1 MEALVQTQEHT
12 TTPSS
17 AAAVDI
23 IQGAKY
29 RWKLKKPDDDLINE
43 ISKKHNLS
51 KAVAHI
57 LFSRGYHDHDQ
68 IRSFLF
74 SSYEQDVANPA
85 LLKGAPAAAARIIK
99 AIEQNEKILIFGDY
113 DVDGITS
120 SGLLMLAMLP
130 LKANINFFLPN
141 RKRDGYGLSSKIVK
155 KAKEHGYS
163 LIITVDNGIT
173 AFQPAQDARDLG
185 IDLII
190 TDHHR
195 PHGQTPVALA
205 IVNPQQ
211 DDCTYPFKHFAGVGV
226 IFKLVTLIYE
236 QLNIELP
243 DKVYELLMLGTV
255 ADVVPLLGENRYWVR
270 HGLAKTNKQRS
281 FAMTVLAQN
290 TQLSKESFSSTDI
303 GFMITPQIN
312 ALGRLDDPRDGVKF
326 LISSAY
332 PEVERI
338 GGILKKMNEDRK
350 KIERDIYEAIEEAIT
365 HQQINLEVENTIVA
379 ANKAWQAGVI
389 GLVAGKLMHNYGRP
403 TLLFHLTD
411 DGIAKGSC
419 RSIPEFNIFN
429 ALETCK
435 DLLLSFGGH
444 SFAAGLSL
452 RQEHIPELKRRLE
465 EIIASQLTPQDLQPK
480 LELDAYLDLQEVNNR
495 FMHDLSYLEPFGHKN
510 AQPTFLI
517 KQVTM
522 LNQAQLL
529 KDKHIKCSVFADGII
544 KPVIFFNRPEL
555 LPILN
560 ALDGEPFDL
569 AGQILKNEWEGISR
583 IELQGLDIS
592 FS

>member
-1 MEALVQTQEHT
+1 MIAAQET
-12 TTPSS
+12 SPKNTIKQSE
-17 AAAVDI
+17 DI

-29 RWKLKKPDDDLINE
+29 RWKLKTPDNDLINT
-43 ISKKHNLS
+43 ISKTHNLS
-51 KAVAHI
+51 KPVAHI

-85 LLKGAPAAAARIIK
+85 LLKGASAAAARIIQ
-99 AIEQNEKILIFGDY
+99 AIEKNEKILIFGDY

-130 LKANINFFLPN
+130 IKANINFFLPN

-173 AFQPAQDARDLG
+173 AFQPAQDAHELG

-195 PHGQTPVALA
+195 PHGKTPIALA

-236 QLNIELP
+236 QLTLTLP

-255 ADVVPLLGENRYWVR
+255 ADVVPLLGENRFWVR
-270 HGLAKTNKQRS
+270 HGLAKSNKQRS
-281 FAMTVLAQN
+281 FAMSVLAQN
-290 TQLSKESFSSTDI
+290 TKLTKDVLNSTDI

-326 LISSAY
+326 LISSEY

-338 GGILKKMNEDRK
+338 GMILKKMNEDRK
-350 KIERDIYEAIEEAIT
+350 KIERTIYDAIEEAIAEKN
-365 HQQINLEVENTIVA
+365 INLDVENTIVA
-379 ANKAWQAGVI
+379 GNKEWQAGVI
-389 GLVAGKLMHNYGRP
+389 GLVAGKLMHNFGRP
-403 TLLFHLTD
+403 TILFHLTH

-429 ALETCK
+429 ALEGCK
-435 DLLLSFGGH
+435 DILISFGGH

-452 RQEHIPELKRRLE
+452 KQEDIPELKRRIE
-465 EIIASQLTPQDLQPK
+465 KAVSEQLTPEDLQPK
-480 LELDAYLDLQEVNNR
+480 IELDAYLDLPEVNTR
-495 FMHDLSYLEPFGHKN
+495 LMHDLSYLEPFGHKN
-510 AQPTFLI
+510 SQPTFLI
-517 KQVTM
+517 KNVTM
-522 LNQAQLL
+522 LNQAQML
-529 KDKHIKCSVFADGII
+529 KDLHVKCSVFAEGTI

-555 LPILN
+555 FNILN
-560 ALDGEPFDL
+560 ALDGQPFHL
-569 AGQILKNEWEGISR
+569 AGQVLKNEWEGVTR
-583 IELQGLDIS
+583 IELQGLDIA
-592 FS
+592 FD

>member
-1 MEALVQTQEHT
+1 MQAETHKEATQPIPPIE
-12 TTPSS
+12 
-17 AAAVDI
+17 I
-23 IQGAKY
+23 ITGLKY
-29 RWKLKKPDDDLINE
+29 RWKLKVTDEELINN
-43 ISKKHNLS
+43 ISKTHNLS
-51 KAVAHI
+51 RPVAHL

-74 SSYEQDVANPA
+74 SSFEQDVANPA
-85 LLKGAPAAAARIIK
+85 LLKGAIAAADRIIQ
-99 AIEQNEKILIFGDY
+99 AMERNEKILIFGDY

-120 SGLLMLAMLP
+120 SGLMMLAMLP

-173 AFQPAQDARDLG
+173 AFQPAQDAHDLG

-195 PHGQTPVALA
+195 PHGQTPIALA

-211 DDCTYPFKHFAGVGV
+211 EDCTYPFKHFAGVGV
-226 IFKLVTLIYE
+226 IFKLITLIYE
-236 QLNIELP
+236 RLNQTLP
-243 DKVYELLMLGTV
+243 DKIYELLMLGTV
-255 ADVVPLLGENRYWVR
+255 ADVVPLLGENRFWVR

-281 FAMTVLAQN
+281 FAMSVLAQN
-290 TQLSKESFSSTDI
+290 TGLKKEAINSTDI

-326 LISSAY
+326 LISSEY

-338 GGILKKMNEDRK
+338 GCILKKMNEDRK
-350 KIERDIYEAIEEAIT
+350 RIERSIYESIEEAIGSK
-365 HQQINLEVENTIVA
+365 QINLDVENTIIA
-379 ANKAWQAGVI
+379 GHKDWQAGVI
-389 GLVAGKLMHNYGRP
+389 GLVAGKLMHNFGRP

-411 DGIAKGSC
+411 EGIAKGSC

-429 ALETCK
+429 ALESCK

-452 RQEHIPELKRRLE
+452 RQEHIPELKQRLE
-465 EIIASQLTPQDLQPK
+465 LAIATQLTAQDLQPK
-480 LELDAYLDLQEVNNR
+480 IELDAHLELPDINNR

-510 AQPTFLI
+510 AQPTFFI
-517 KQVTM
+517 KHVTM
-522 LNQAQLL
+522 LGQPQML
-529 KDKHIKCSVFADGII
+529 KDKHVKCSVFADGVI

-555 LPILN
+555 FELLTTMG
-560 ALDGEPFDL
+560 DRPFHL
-569 AGQILKNEWEGISR
+569 AGQVLKNEWEGITR
-583 IELQGLDIS
+583 IELQGLDIAVNL
-592 FS
+592 